1 MGGRICARNVAHS
14 YFNKYTRET
23 VWALKDVSFEASD
36 GEFLAKGEGA
46 QRHAHPEEQ
55 VIYVLRGRL
64 RVTLGEEQY
73 IVEAG
78 QASYHPS
85 NVPHEVLALEDTEA
99 LSVKNIVNPQYPA
112 TGELR

>member
-1 MGGRICARNVAHS
+1 MGLVCFDEHPDHLVASQYSRARGPVWRSEKLEVAKI
-14 YFNKYTRET
+14 F
-23 VWALKDVSFEASD
+23 F
-36 GEFLAKGEGA
+36 AKGEGA
-46 QRHAHPEEQ
+46 ERHAHPEEQ

-64 RVTLGEEQY
+64 QVTLGEERY

-99 LSVKNIVNPQYPA
+99 ISFKNVVDPRYPA

>member
-1 MGGRICARNVAHS
+1 MGLVRFDEHVDNVVAGQYSAARGPVLRSEKIEVAKI
-14 YFNKYTRET
+14 YF
-23 VWALKDVSFEASD
+23 
-36 GEFLAKGEGA
+36 AKGEGA
-46 QRHAHPEEQ
+46 KLHAHPEEQ

-64 RVTLGEEQY
+64 EVTLGDERY

-85 NVPHEVLALEDTEA
+85 NVPHAVVALEDTEA
-99 LSVKNIVNPQYPA
+99 LSFKNIVSPQYPS